1 MRVLI
6 YECAINDFMNFK
18 SEEKEQER
26 DREKKQKGRKRDK
39 ERKKKLLGIYA
50 LRKLKTK
57 NKIKNQIRRAA
68 ENQRKTRKSIHS
80 HKNYHVIC
88 KQ

>member
-26 DREKKQKGRKRDK
+26 DREKKTEREK
-39 ERKKKLLGIYA
+39 ER
-50 LRKLKTK
+50 
-57 NKIKNQIRRAA
+57 
-68 ENQRKTRKSIHS
+68 QREEK
-80 HKNYHVIC
+80 KNYSEYMH
-88 KQ
+88 